1 MRHNTLRRQNVGRCL
16 CSWKTEPKMAAKNNE
31 KRAMQAQTHVYY
43 LFIERER
50 ASQLASEE
58 GQPDLRYYCC
68 DYH

>member
-1 MRHNTLRRQNVGRCL
+1 
-16 CSWKTEPKMAAKNNE
+16 MAAKNNE